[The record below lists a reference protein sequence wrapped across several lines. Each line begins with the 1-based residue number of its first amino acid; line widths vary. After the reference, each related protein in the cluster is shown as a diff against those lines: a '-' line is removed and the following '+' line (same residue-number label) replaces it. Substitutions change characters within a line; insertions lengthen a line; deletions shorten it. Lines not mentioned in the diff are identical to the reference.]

1 MLELKNNRK
10 NDSFSSSAWPAAT
23 ETSTAAWST
32 EATYEPEPVI
42 EKAPPGY
49 MTYRA
54 VYEFSARNSD
64 EISFQPGDIVMVS
77 PYLQAKL
84 NYTE

>member
-1 MLELKNNRK
+1 MTRGFKTNLCLTKVLELKNNRK
-10 NDSFSSSAWPAAT
+10 NDAFAASSAW
-23 ETSTAAWST
+23 STST
-32 EATYEPEPVI
+32 EAPAWSAQEPEPII

-54 VYEFSARNSD
+54 IYEFSARNSD

-77 PYLQAKL
+77 
-84 NYTE
+84 